1 MDLFSESTRRDPYP
15 VYARLRA
22 AGPVLHL
29 PELDLWLALSYDAVK
44 RVLHD
49 HAAFSSNV
57 GPTRN
62 LRFEWLLFMDPPR
75 HTELRGLISRVFTSR
90 SIAALEPRIRE
101 LSRTLLA
108 EVGDAIDLVA
118 DYASPLPM
126 MVIAEILGLPSTDW
140 PMFARWSE
148 ATINLGN
155 TIAGTDSEAASR
167 AFVAAD
173 AEMTAYLADRAHTA
187 LLARLA
193 DAGLTPSEVVRFC
206 QLLIAAGTETTTNL
220 ISNAMLTFAEHPEA
234 RARIPEAIE
243 EVLRHRTPAQAMFRA
258 TRTDTELAGVRIPAG
273 RMVIACI
280 GAANR
285 DPAVFADP
293 DRFDASRD
301 PNPHI
306 AFGHGIHYCLGAPLS
321 RLEARIAL
329 PDLLARFPRFEVE
342 RDWRPRGSFHVH
354 GPAALRWWRA

>member
-1 MDLFSESTRRDPYP
+1 
-15 VYARLRA
+15 
-22 AGPVLHL
+22 
-29 PELDLWLALSYDAVK
+29 
-44 RVLHD
+44 
-49 HAAFSSNV
+49 
-57 GPTRN
+57 
-62 LRFEWLLFMDPPR
+62 
-75 HTELRGLISRVFTSR
+75 
-90 SIAALEPRIRE
+90 
-101 LSRTLLA
+101 
-108 EVGDAIDLVA
+108 
-118 DYASPLPM
+118 M

-193 DAGLTPSEVVRFC
+193 EAGLTPSEVVRFC

-234 RARIPEAIE
+234 RAHIPEAIE

-258 TRTDTELAGVRIPAG
+258 TRTDIELAGVRIPAG

-354 GPAALRWWRA
+354 GPAALRLWRA